1 MTNRSFPRNLP
12 NWFRMACCATPLLS
26 LLTLTTGIAMGV
38 SVNPV
43 VIGGLAVLS
52 WRVISVVTG
61 IKPTPKVI
69 QRPARDSSPP
79 RIE

>member
-1 MTNRSFPRNLP
+1 MTNRSFPKSLP

-26 LLTLTTGIAMGV
+26 LLMVTIGIAAGV

-61 IKPTPKVI
+61 IKASPLVI
-69 QRPARDSSPP
+69 RLPAKDSTPP

>member
-1 MTNRSFPRNLP
+1 MTSRSFPKSLP
-12 NWFRMACCATPLLS
+12 TWFRMVCCAIPLVS
-26 LLTLTTGIAMGV
+26 LLLATIGIAAGV

-43 VIGGLAVLS
+43 VIGGLGVLS

-61 IKPTPKVI
+61 IKPSPLVIKV
-69 QRPARDSSPP
+69 PGRDSPPP